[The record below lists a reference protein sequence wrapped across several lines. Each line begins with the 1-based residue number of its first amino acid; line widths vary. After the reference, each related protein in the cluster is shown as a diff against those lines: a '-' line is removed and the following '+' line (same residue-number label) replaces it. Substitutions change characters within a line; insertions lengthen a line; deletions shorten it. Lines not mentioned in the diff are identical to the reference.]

1 MQRGSDRH
9 SPRVDDDLKAD
20 AKAMETANRAT
31 RAHEWR
37 DPEPGGHEPGKDLP
51 LEAGHAEDAENAGD
65 AEDAEETGE
74 QSPPGTYAEAD
85 AEVTDDDLG
94 DAAGRADRPPSR
106 T

>member
-37 DPEPGGHEPGKDLP
+37 EPEPGAPEPGKDLP
-51 LEAGHAEDAENAGD
+51 LVAGHAEDAEGA
-65 AEDAEETGE
+65 AEETGE

-85 AEVTDDDLG
+85 AEVTDDDLR